1 MGWSLGARRGPKKSD
16 RQRDRIE
23 MHVSAERLD
32 LAEHDGVVISST
44 SLASDTKALA
54 FNKTSANQ
62 PLLIIIATVSDSPL
76 HLPALTAEVASHAI
90 IFVDKNVT
98 VDPTTELNLR
108 RWGTEI
114 VVLDQMNLGPILDFC
129 GGQGLYSILIVLK
142 EDSSAYHEI
151 LEIGLK
157 EGLLQKVVKE
167 ICPLW
172 AGCKEGVLA

>member
-1 MGWSLGARRGPKKSD
+1 MAQVNVEDQENSGYYL
-16 RQRDRIE
+16 QLLQE
-23 MHVSAERLD
+23 Y
-32 LAEHDGVVISST
+32 DGVVISRT

-62 PLLIIIATVSDSPL
+62 PLLIIIAKVTDSPL
-76 HLPALTAEVASHAI
+76 HLPALTTEVAPHAI
-90 IFVDKNVT
+90 IFADKNVT

-129 GGQGLYSILIVLK
+129 GGQGLYSILIDLK

-151 LEIGLK
+151 LEMGLK
-157 EGLLQKVVKE
+157 EGLLQNVVKE

-172 AGCKEGVLA
+172 AGSKEGCGMRLSSVGRKSVR